1 MTDASRLPLYLM
13 IGISVLLHGF
23 FLTGLPNLPWFTGP
37 PDIFR
42 LTRYVVRFAKPVPTP
57 VPTLTQ
63 VAVAEPV
70 PIEPAPIE
78 PVADLQAPKPIE
90 RVETRPEPVV
100 RPRVA
105 PTPVKP
111 VIPEPVERKKPR
123 TASQREQVVEP
134 SPKKQI
140 ATPTT
145 GRQAPSRVSAA
156 VPRTAAPVLPPAVV
170 APQPRQPVS
179 AAALQAQAEQEQLM
193 GEEEEDAVQ
202 AYLGLVFQKL
212 ESHKRYPRIAERSGL
227 NGRVMLRF
235 TVRWDGEVL
244 NPEVVEVVGHESFRK
259 AALQA
264 LARVGQLPGFPD
276 EIGRRELLVEVP
288 ITYKLDDR

>member
-13 IGISVLLHGF
+13 IGISVVLHGL

-42 LTRYVVRFAKPVPTP
+42 LTRYVVRFPKPEPVQ

-63 VAVAEPV
+63 VAVVEPIPV
-70 PIEPAPIE
+70 EPAPIE
-78 PVADLQAPKPIE
+78 PVADLQTPKPIE
-90 RVETRPEPVV
+90 RVETRPEHVV
-100 RPRVA
+100 KRQVVA

-111 VIPEPVERKKPR
+111 VIPEPLEQKKPR
-123 TASQREQVVEP
+123 TVSKREPVVEP
-134 SPKKQI
+134 PPAPTAKRI
-140 ATPTT
+140 AAS
-145 GRQAPSRVSAA
+145 QATRRVAAA
-156 VPRTAAPVLPPAVV
+156 VPQTAAPVLTRAVA

-179 AAALQAQAEQEQLM
+179 TAALQAQAEQEQLLA
-193 GEEEEDAVQ
+193 EQEEDAVQ
-202 AYLGLVFQKL
+202 SYLGLVFQKL

-227 NGRVMLRF
+227 NGRVVLRF
-235 TVRWDGEVL
+235 IVRWDGEVV

-264 LARVGQLPGFPD
+264 LARVGQLPNFPD
-276 EIGRRELLVEVP
+276 DIQRRELLVEVP